1 MASAEVNSALREVQA
16 APVSDKPTQYHTLLQ
31 QITASSKNLAADL
44 NAYARTLLDDNLGVV
59 ILRPLVSNFVEQFR
73 GIKNPEVKIEV
84 GENVI
89 ALLQTKGVGQY
100 EEQDTLIKEAVAEA
114 CEEIEDYRKSARVLG
129 SINLESTQRS
139 LSNDDKA
146 KVWIRIVRCY
156 LEEDD
161 PTSALTHLNKV
172 KNVIYSVTDKE
183 TRIHFQLS
191 QARIHDS
198 QRNFLDAAKAYY
210 ALSLE
215 STIAEEERHQALASS
230 IVCAVLSPAGPPRS
244 RMLATLYKDDRASSV
259 ENYSVLE
266 KMFFDRLIP
275 PRETKAFA
283 ETLQPHHLAR
293 TADGSTVLD
302 QAVLQHNLV
311 GASKLY
317 NNIGFDQLGELLG
330 IDAEKAEDYAAKM
343 FEQGRLSGYIDQID
357 RLIFFE
363 GEASGERKTGQSERV
378 VGKELRK
385 WDANVQGLAEEVEK
399 VTTMIQ
405 TQYPVS
411 LAVFS
416 CSMIG
421 LTVVQEFYAA
431 QTVH

>member
-1 MASAEVNSALREVQA
+1 MASPQVNSALQEIQA
-16 APVSDKPTQYHTLLQ
+16 ASVGEKPSRYSSLLQ
-31 QITASSKNLAADL
+31 QITGSSSDLAADL
-44 NAYARTLLDDNLGVV
+44 SAYSRTLLDDNLGVV
-59 ILRPLVSNFVEQFR
+59 VLRPLVSNFVEQFR
-73 GIKNPEVKIEV
+73 KIKDPEVKIEV

-100 EEQDTLIKEAVAEA
+100 EEQDTLIKEAVADA
-114 CEEIEDYRKSARVLG
+114 CEETEDYRKSARVLG

-172 KNVIYSVTDKE
+172 KNIVYSVQDKE

-215 STIAEEERHQALASS
+215 PSIADDERHQALSSS

-244 RMLATLYKDDRASSV
+244 RMLATLYKDDRAASV
-259 ENYSVLE
+259 ENHPVLE

-275 PRETKAFA
+275 PHETKAFA
-283 ETLQPHHLAR
+283 AALQPHHLAR

-302 QAVLQHNLV
+302 QAVRQHNLV

-343 FEQGRLSGYIDQID
+343 FEQGRLSGHIDQIE
-357 RLIFFE
+357 RFIFFE
-363 GEASGERKTGQSERV
+363 GEGSGERKTGMAERV
-378 VGKELRK
+378 VGRERRK
-385 WDANVQGLAEEVEK
+385 WDANVQGLAEEVER

-405 TQYPVS
+405 TQFPVS
-411 LAVFS
+411 RAPVS
-416 CSMIG
+416 CSLAWLILG
-421 LTVVQEFYAA
+421 
-431 QTVH
+431 

>member
-1 MASAEVNSALREVQA
+1 MASPQVNSALQEIQA
-16 APVSDKPTQYHTLLQ
+16 ASVGDKPSQYSTLLQ
-31 QITASSKNLAADL
+31 QITASSNNLASDL
-44 NAYARTLLDDNLGVV
+44 NAYSRTLLDDNLGVV
-59 ILRPLVSNFVEQFR
+59 VLRPLVSNFVEQFR
-73 GIKNPEVKIEV
+73 NIKDPEVKIEV

-114 CEEIEDYRKSARVLG
+114 CEETDDYRKSARVLG

-139 LSNDDKA
+139 LTNDDKA

-161 PTSALTHLNKV
+161 PTSALIHLNKI
-172 KNVIYSVTDKE
+172 KNVIYSVQDKE

-191 QARIHDS
+191 QARINDS

-210 ALSLE
+210 SLSLE
-215 STIAEEERHQALASS
+215 SSIAEEERHQALSSS

-244 RMLATLYKDDRASSV
+244 KMLATLYKDDRASSV

-275 PRETKAFA
+275 PHETKAFA
-283 ETLQPHHLAR
+283 ADLQPHHLAR
-293 TADGSTVLD
+293 TSDGSTVLD

-357 RLIFFE
+357 RCIFFE
-363 GEASGERKTGQSERV
+363 GEGSGERKTGQSERV
-378 VGKELRK
+378 VGRELRK
-385 WDANVQGLAEEVEK
+385 WDANVQGLAEEVER

-405 TQYPVS
+405 TQYP
-411 LAVFS
+411 
-416 CSMIG
+416 
-421 LTVVQEFYAA
+421 EFYAA

>member
-1 MASAEVNSALREVQA
+1 MTSPQVNAALQEIQA
-16 APVSDKPTQYHTLLQ
+16 ASVGDKPSRYSTLLQ
-31 QITASSKNLAADL
+31 QITASSSNLAVDL
-44 NAYARTLLDDNLGVV
+44 NAYSRTLLDDNLSVV
-59 ILRPLVSNFVEQFR
+59 VLRPLVSHFVEQFR
-73 GIKNPEVKIEV
+73 NVKDPEVKIEV

-114 CEEIEDYRKSARVLG
+114 CEEIDDYRKSARVLG

-139 LSNDDKA
+139 LTNDDKA

-161 PTSALTHLNKV
+161 PTSALLHLNKI
-172 KNVIYSVTDKE
+172 KNVIYSVQDKE

-191 QARIHDS
+191 QARINDS

-210 ALSLE
+210 SLSLE
-215 STIAEEERHQALASS
+215 SSIAEEERHQALSS
-230 IVCAVLSPAGPPRS
+230 AIVCAVLSPAGPPRS
-244 RMLATLYKDDRASSV
+244 KMLATLYKDDRASSV

-275 PRETKAFA
+275 PHETKAFA
-283 ETLQPHHLAR
+283 AGLQPHHLAL
-293 TADGSTVLD
+293 TSDGSTVLD

-357 RLIFFE
+357 RCIFFE
-363 GEASGERKTGQSERV
+363 GEGSGERKTGQSERV
-378 VGKELRK
+378 VGRELRK
-385 WDANVQGLAEEVEK
+385 WDANVQGLAEEVER

-405 TQYPVS
+405 TQYP
-411 LAVFS
+411 
-416 CSMIG
+416 
-421 LTVVQEFYAA
+421 EFYAA

>member
-1 MASAEVNSALREVQA
+1 MASSQVDSALQEIQA
-16 APVSDKPTQYHTLLQ
+16 APVGDKPSRYSALLQ
-31 QITASSKNLAADL
+31 QITASSSNLAADL
-44 NAYARTLLDDNLGVV
+44 NAYSRTLLDDNLGVV
-59 ILRPLVSNFVEQFR
+59 VLRPLVSHFVEQFR
-73 GIKNPEVKIEV
+73 NIKDPEVKIEV

-114 CEEIEDYRKSARVLG
+114 CEETDDYRKSARVLG

-139 LSNDDKA
+139 LTNDDKA

-161 PTSALTHLNKV
+161 PTSALLHLNKI
-172 KNVIYSVTDKE
+172 KNIIYSVQDKE

-191 QARIHDS
+191 QARINDS

-210 ALSLE
+210 SLSLE
-215 STIAEEERHQALASS
+215 SSIAEEERHQALSS
-230 IVCAVLSPAGPPRS
+230 AIVCAVLSPAGPPRS
-244 RMLATLYKDDRASSV
+244 KMLATLYKDDRASSV

-275 PRETKAFA
+275 PHETKAFA
-283 ETLQPHHLAR
+283 AGLQPHHLAL
-293 TADGSTVLD
+293 TSDGSTVLD

-357 RLIFFE
+357 RCIFFE
-363 GEASGERKTGQSERV
+363 GEGSGERKTGQSERV
-378 VGKELRK
+378 VGRELRK
-385 WDANVQGLAEEVEK
+385 WDANVQGLAEEVER

-405 TQYPVS
+405 TQYP
-411 LAVFS
+411 
-416 CSMIG
+416 
-421 LTVVQEFYAA
+421 EFYAA

>member
-1 MASAEVNSALREVQA
+1 MTSSQVNSALQEIQA
-16 APVSDKPTQYHTLLQ
+16 ASVGDKPSRYSVLLQ
-31 QITASSKNLAADL
+31 QITASSSNLAADL
-44 NAYARTLLDDNLGVV
+44 NAYSRTLLDDNLGVV
-59 ILRPLVSNFVEQFR
+59 VLRPLVSNFVEQFR
-73 GIKNPEVKIEV
+73 NIKDPEVKIEV

-100 EEQDTLIKEAVAEA
+100 EEQDTSIKEAVAAA
-114 CEEIEDYRKSARVLG
+114 CEETDDYRKSARVLG

-139 LSNDDKA
+139 LTNDDKA

-161 PTSALTHLNKV
+161 PTSALLHLNKI
-172 KNVIYSVTDKE
+172 KNIIYSVEDKE

-191 QARIHDS
+191 QARINDS

-210 ALSLE
+210 SLSLE
-215 STIAEEERHQALASS
+215 SSIEEEERHQALSS
-230 IVCAVLSPAGPPRS
+230 AIVCAVLHPAGPPRS
-244 RMLATLYKDDRASSV
+244 KMLATLYKDDRASSV

-275 PRETKAFA
+275 PHETKAFA
-283 ETLQPHHLAR
+283 AGLQPHHLAL
-293 TADGSTVLD
+293 TSDGSTVLD

-330 IDAEKAEDYAAKM
+330 IDAEKAEDHAAKM

-357 RLIFFE
+357 RCIFFE
-363 GEASGERKTGQSERV
+363 GEGSGERKTGQSERV
-378 VGKELRK
+378 VGRELRK
-385 WDANVQGLAEEVEK
+385 WDANVQGLAEEVER

-411 LAVFS
+411 FWRF
-416 CSMIG
+416 G
-421 LTVVQEFYAA
+421 VVGSG
-431 QTVH
+431 

>member
-1 MASAEVNSALREVQA
+1 MASPEVNSALQEIQA
-16 APVSDKPTQYHTLLQ
+16 ASVSDKPSRYSALVQ
-31 QITASSKNLAADL
+31 QITASSQNIAADL
-44 NAYARTLLDDNLGVV
+44 NAYARTLLEDNLGVV
-59 ILRPLVSNFVEQFR
+59 VLRPLVSNFVEQFR
-73 GIKNPEVKIEV
+73 NIKDPEAKIEV

-114 CEEIEDYRKSARVLG
+114 CEETEDYRKSARVLG

-172 KNVIYSVTDKE
+172 KNVIYSVQDKE

-210 ALSLE
+210 SLSLE
-215 STIAEEERHQALASS
+215 AGSIAEEERHQALSSS

-244 RMLATLYKDDRASSV
+244 KMLATLYKDDRASSV

-275 PRETKAFA
+275 PHETKAFA

-363 GEASGERKTGQSERV
+363 GEGSGERKTGQTERV

-411 LAVFS
+411 LSLF
-416 CSMIG
+416 G
-421 LTVVQEFYAA
+421 
-431 QTVH
+431 